1 MNDFLKTLAA
11 RELTTPDLRSS
22 AGSTWIAPRVA
33 SIFEPV
39 AQDAMRGGLSA
50 VPESMRDADESGTD
64 INQPAGIRDAPHTR
78 IADRSTMN
86 AVNSAPVSQR
96 SAAQVAEHSAIKLNR
111 DSRDQSHV
119 LSAEDNTINNDV
131 NSAPT
136 SRRSAAKVAEHS
148 AVKPNLDSCDQIQVL
163 SAKDNTI
170 NLVESKNALP
180 PRARVTASARN
191 AIAVVQENSTASSP
205 AAHKIFD
212 ASDPISAP
220 QLHVRFGANARD
232 SVATLQ
238 EDSTTSSPAS
248 LAARTDVTSS
258 PVSPIPRI
266 AAMPF
271 DANQQARSEFRQTP
285 IVPRAIDSMH
295 SESPLDRNDRSGTT
309 ERTINITIGR
319 IEVRAVAA
327 PPTRAPAA
335 TRSAAK
341 PMSLDEYL
349 LQRNRRGA

>member
-22 AGSTWIAPRVA
+22 AGSAWIAPRVA

-64 INQPAGIRDAPHTR
+64 INQPAGIRDALHTR

-96 SAAQVAEHSAIKLNR
+96 SAAQVAEHSA
-111 DSRDQSHV
+111 
-119 LSAEDNTINNDV
+119 
-131 NSAPT
+131 
-136 SRRSAAKVAEHS
+136 
-148 AVKPNLDSCDQIQVL
+148 VKPNLDSRDQIQVL

-170 NLVESKNALP
+170 NLVESKNAP
-180 PRARVTASARN
+180 PHARLTASSRRV
-191 AIAVVQENSTASSP
+191 IAVVQENSTASSP

-212 ASDPISAP
+212 ASDPINAP
-220 QLHVRFGANARD
+220 QLHVRVGANARD

-327 PPTRAPAA
+327 PPTRVPSN
-335 TRSAAK
+335 TRGAAK

>member
-1 MNDFLKTLAA
+1 M
-11 RELTTPDLRSS
+11 
-22 AGSTWIAPRVA
+22 
-33 SIFEPV
+33 
-39 AQDAMRGGLSA
+39 
-50 VPESMRDADESGTD
+50 
-64 INQPAGIRDAPHTR
+64 
-78 IADRSTMN
+78 
-86 AVNSAPVSQR
+86 
-96 SAAQVAEHSAIKLNR
+96 
-111 DSRDQSHV
+111 
-119 LSAEDNTINNDV
+119 
-131 NSAPT
+131 
-136 SRRSAAKVAEHS
+136 
-148 AVKPNLDSCDQIQVL
+148 L

>member
-22 AGSTWIAPRVA
+22 AGSAWIAPRVA

-39 AQDAMRGGLSA
+39 AQDAMRDGLSA
-50 VPESMRDADESGTD
+50 APESMRDADESGTD
-64 INQPAGIRDAPHTR
+64 INQPAGIRDALHTR

-96 SAAQVAEHSAIKLNR
+96 SAAQVAEHSA
-111 DSRDQSHV
+111 
-119 LSAEDNTINNDV
+119 
-131 NSAPT
+131 
-136 SRRSAAKVAEHS
+136 
-148 AVKPNLDSCDQIQVL
+148 VKPNLDSRDQIQVL

-170 NLVESKNALP
+170 NLVESKNAP
-180 PRARVTASARN
+180 PHARLTASSRRV
-191 AIAVVQENSTASSP
+191 IAVVQENSTASSP

-220 QLHVRFGANARD
+220 QLHVRVGANARD